1 MDFTTEPTTGDYDS
15 AGLIFSILLFYLIVL
30 AVCVSVVYCH
40 RRPSYEVEAG
50 MSGLETD
57 GWYVHVAHNESLP
70 QYEDEIHDA
79 SPTYDEVMHYSVRV
93 VVVDSQDSIV
103 FDARSAATA

>member
-1 MDFTTEPTTGDYDS
+1 MDFTTEPTMEDYDS
-15 AGLIFSILLFYLIVL
+15 AGLIFSILSFYLVVL
-30 AVCVSVVYCH
+30 VVCISIVYCH
-40 RRPSYEVEAG
+40 RRPGHDVEAG
-50 MSGLETD
+50 MSDPETD

-70 QYEDEIHDA
+70 RYGDEIYDA
-79 SPTYDEVMHYSVRV
+79 PPTYDEETHYSVRV